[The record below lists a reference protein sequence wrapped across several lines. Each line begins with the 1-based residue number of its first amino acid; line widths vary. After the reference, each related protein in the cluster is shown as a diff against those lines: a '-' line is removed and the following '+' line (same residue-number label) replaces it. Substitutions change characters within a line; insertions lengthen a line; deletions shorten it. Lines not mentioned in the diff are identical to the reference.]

1 LDVEGV
7 MEKSEEFQFLYQS
20 LVDGNKE
27 YVDFITK
34 VLAVL
39 LIAIGW
45 LVANDNPFPILC
57 NRLLMWGSIGIN
69 VVGIILISWIS
80 IFHYERANK
89 RYELLKVL
97 NYAKEPLYE
106 HYKISKN
113 MIGPVIFFHVIL
125 LVGII
130 ALIYGRYG

>member
-1 LDVEGV
+1 
-7 MEKSEEFQFLYQS
+7 MKKSEKFQFLYQS

-34 VLAVL
+34 VIAVL

-45 LVANDNPFPILC
+45 LVANPDPFPILD

-69 VVGIILISWIS
+69 VVGIILICWIS
-80 IFHYERANK
+80 IFHHERANK
-89 RYELLKVL
+89 RYELLKAL
-97 NYAKEPLYE
+97 DCAEESLFE
-106 HYKISKN
+106 HYRISKS